1 MLVHDT
7 VSDTAKE
14 REAGIKNELATN
26 HPNVT
31 VTGTIY
37 LDQLEMLKKQIVAE
51 QVGVTP
57 EELAYPEKQEKER
70 KRQQEQVMLPR
81 QLQMRHRMRI
91 LHQQTKVRMRQHRKW
106 TMNCPRRCGRS
117 TMTRQR

>member
-14 REAGIKNELATN
+14 REAGIKNELAAN

-31 VTGTIY
+31 VTETIY

-51 QVGVTP
+51 QVGGNTRRTGSRRSRR
-57 EELAYPEKQEKER
+57 KE
-70 KRQQEQVMLPR
+70 
-81 QLQMRHRMRI
+81 
-91 LHQQTKVRMRQHRKW
+91 
-106 TMNCPRRCGRS
+106 GRDN
-117 TMTRQR
+117 RNR